1 VTEKATIHVKWVR
14 SGIAFTRRQKANVRS
29 LGLRRLNQIVERQDT
44 PQNRGLVASIPHM
57 VAIVAKPEKDAIWT
71 AIPEYTIHP
80 PVAAPAAAAPAE
92 KAEPSEP
99 AQEQAAPEVTAAAP
113 EVPAPT
119 KPKKSTKG
127 AATKDKSE
135 KAAKKGETKKAKPA
149 AKAAKPTKAGKK

>member
-1 VTEKATIHVKWVR
+1 MHVKWVR
-14 SGIAFTRRQKANVRS
+14 SGIAFTRRQKAIVRS

-44 PQNRGLVASIPHM
+44 PQDRGLVASIPHM
-57 VAIVAKPEKDAIWT
+57 VAIVAKPEKDTIWT

-80 PVAAPAAAAPAE
+80 PVAVPAAAAPAE
-92 KAEPSEP
+92 KSRPSEP
-99 AQEQAAPEVTAAAP
+99 AQEQVAPEVTAAAA

-135 KAAKKGETKKAKPA
+135 KAAKKGETKKTKPV
-149 AKAAKPTKAGKK
+149 AKAAKPTKVRKK